1 MPKKTKQKPTII
13 FIHGFRGS
21 HYGLLDVASHFED
34 SYNVLVP
41 DIPGS
46 GTAPE
51 LDNKTLN
58 GYAEWLHNYIKEQ
71 KLKQPFIVGHS
82 MGSIIVSHYIEKY
95 PKDVAN
101 KVVFMSPI
109 LRSKFD
115 QKTSNVLYKVAR
127 GGLSILSKKQQY
139 KFLAS
144 KPLTYAISHYCTYDK
159 KQQKHI
165 DELHYQYSGHFASRD
180 SFIGDMRIS
189 MQNQTVIP
197 EEKDVLLCYGKHDRL
212 TKYKYTEKIAQEY
225 NATAK
230 RIDAGGHLINYET
243 PQLAAEIIKSFI
255 ES

>member
-1 MPKKTKQKPTII
+1 MSKTKQKPTII

-21 HYGLLDVASHFED
+21 HYGLLDVASYFKND
-34 SYNVLVP
+34 YNVLVP

-51 LDNKTLN
+51 LDNKTLS
-58 GYAEWLHNYIKEQ
+58 GYAEWLHSYIKKH
-71 KLKQPFIVGHS
+71 KLKKPFVVGHS
-82 MGSIIVSHYIEKY
+82 MGSIIVSHFIEKY
-95 PKDVAN
+95 PNDVAK
-101 KVVFMSPI
+101 KVVLMSPI
-109 LRSKFD
+109 LRSKFS

-127 GGLSILSKKQQY
+127 GGLSVLSKKQQY

-144 KPLTYAISHYCTYDK
+144 KPLTYVISHYCTYDK
-159 KQQKHI
+159 KQQKRI

-197 EEKDVLLCYGKHDRL
+197 TDKETLICYGKHDRL
-212 TKYKYTEKIAQEY
+212 TPYKYTEKVAKEFDVI
-225 NATAK
+225 AK

-243 PQLAAEIIKSFI
+243 PQLAAKIIKDFI